1 MKKNISGILVTLLLL
16 VGCSNDQIQT
26 DPPNS
31 KPYVYFFSNDQRE
44 PIYYKLTKEK
54 IGNVGKK
61 LGIVSTGSSG
71 PSGWGTNI
79 KSKVI
84 NIRELSDKK
93 IKQHIL
99 SYNELNKI
107 NDVAVQYSKN
117 GSYFKAIKQSKKP

>member
-1 MKKNISGILVTLLLL
+1 MKKIISGILVTLLLL

-26 DPPNS
+26 DPPIS